1 MVSNPFLRVPPP
13 SHQAGVSRALAA
25 QRTRER
31 NDALAALVSRL
42 APPLATI
49 AQGRGGESETSAHD
63 LTLNLTFSALNPHNI
78 PTSDGAL
85 AAALG
90 VVSSATV
97 SSAVATDAA
106 REAIK
111 GAVAA
116 QAIDA
121 ENAGLSAPWVVARS
135 ARGGGVPLIGVFD
148 VPALSPICAPT
159 GLPAWPAWTA
169 ASSIEVVAPPKRPL
183 WAPTFGGI
191 ARSVTDA
198 WPAAAA
204 RGYRTAPL
212 PAAPLAALPL
222 SKAVP
227 LRTLPTWDSAAEGV
241 LPLPSSSP
249 ALDPAL
255 AAALEVAAHARAPP
269 ALLSGCVLVFFWQR
283 SHAE

>member
-1 MVSNPFLRVPPP
+1 M
-13 SHQAGVSRALAA
+13 SRALAA

-49 AQGRGGESETSAHD
+49 AQRRTDETETNAHD

-90 VVSSATV
+90 LVSSATV

-135 ARGGGVPLIGVFD
+135 ARGGGGGGGGGVPLIGVFD

-159 GLPAWPAWTA
+159 GLPAWPVWTA
-169 ASSIEVVAPPKRPL
+169 ASSVEVVAPPKRPL

-283 SHAE
+283 SHA